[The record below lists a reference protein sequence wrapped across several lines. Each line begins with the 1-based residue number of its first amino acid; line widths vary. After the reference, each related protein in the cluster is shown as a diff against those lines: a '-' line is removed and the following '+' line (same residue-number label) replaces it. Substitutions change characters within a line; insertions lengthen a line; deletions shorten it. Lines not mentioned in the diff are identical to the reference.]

1 MNKPIDFYT
10 GGELDMDDIS
20 VDHVIPWSFMYSDDI
35 WNLILTSKSYNFS
48 KSNHIPSKEV
58 FEQLN

>member
-10 GGELDMDDIS
+10 GDELDMDDIS

-35 WNLILTSKSYNFS
+35 
-48 KSNHIPSKEV
+48 
-58 FEQLN
+58 

>member
-10 GGELDMDDIS
+10 GDELDMDDIS

-35 WNLILTSKSYNFS
+35 WNLVCLLYTSDAADD
-48 KSNHIPSKEV
+48 
-58 FEQLN
+58 